1 MGGFKNSLLPHF
13 LQFCWQVVQGI
24 VKPENLCYIQGI
36 PNIQVYSYNIFQIN
50 LQSLFED
57 FKTSICRP

>member
-36 PNIQVYSYNIFQIN
+36 SNIQISPYYNFQIH
-50 LQSLFED
+50 LQKCF
-57 FKTSICRP
+57 